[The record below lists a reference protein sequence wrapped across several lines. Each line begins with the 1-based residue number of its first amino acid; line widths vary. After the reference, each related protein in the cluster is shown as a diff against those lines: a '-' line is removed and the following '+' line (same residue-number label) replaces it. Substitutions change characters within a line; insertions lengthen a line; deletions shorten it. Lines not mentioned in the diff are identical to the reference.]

1 MFQLTFF
8 GILKIFRADYR
19 QFQWHQNIYL
29 VIHFLLTLGR
39 EIHQFIIFTYIA
51 IQCKTSVHKT
61 RKNNGERKHN
71 KHASNTSHN
80 LPGLIASVARFL
92 DIWKRSGNMTLS
104 VCFFIPSR
112 FFLEYGDVTITGEA
126 IQILTYDRHLWSF
139 SSEDSLTFHT

>member
-80 LPGLIASVARFL
+80 LPGLIASVARLL

-104 VCFFIPSR
+104 VCFFIPLEIFSR
-112 FFLEYGDVTITGEA
+112 IRGTITVEG
-126 IQILTYDRHLWSF
+126 IQILTFDRHLWPF